1 MRASDADR
9 DRIAERLREALAEGR
24 LTVEEHAE
32 RLDAVYQARTYAE
45 LSPLVEDLPSADE
58 GAPPEVRDDLPAP
71 RSASPNIVAIFSSSD
86 RRGRWLVEPQTN
98 AVSVF
103 GSVELDLRQAVLSRR
118 EVTINAVTIFGSIT
132 VTVPPGVRVDNS
144 AIAVLGSCSSP
155 SEATLDP
162 NAPVIRLTGF
172 ALLGSVDVR
181 YGAGPEPG
189 HPRHSREFR
198 RAARRELRDR
208 RR

>member
-9 DRIAERLREALAEGR
+9 DRVAERLREALAEGR

-32 RLDAVYQARTYAE
+32 RLDAVYRARTYAE
-45 LSPLVEDLPSADE
+45 LSPLVEDLPSAD
-58 GAPPEVRDDLPAP
+58 GASPPEVRDDLPAP
-71 RSASPNIVAIFSSSD
+71 RSASPNIVAIFSSVD

-118 EVTINAVTIFGSIT
+118 EVTINAVTVFGSVT
-132 VTVPPGVRVDNS
+132 LTVPPGVRVDNS
-144 AIAVLGSCSSP
+144 AIAVLGSCSVP
-155 SEATLDP
+155 SQETFDP
-162 NAPVIRLTGF
+162 NAPVVRLTGF
-172 ALLGSVDVR
+172 ALFGSVDVR
-181 YGAGPEPG
+181 YDGGADPHRLRG
-189 HPRHSREFR
+189 HRH
-198 RAARRELRDR
+198 AARRALRDR